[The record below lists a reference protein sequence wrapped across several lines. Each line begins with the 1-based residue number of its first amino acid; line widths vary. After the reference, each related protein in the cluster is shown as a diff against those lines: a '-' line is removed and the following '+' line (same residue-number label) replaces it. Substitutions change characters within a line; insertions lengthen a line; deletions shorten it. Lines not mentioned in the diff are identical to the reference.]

1 MIPNREVIFTVKSR
15 DQRTDQ
21 AIPGPVRGSLVKRA
35 NSRILLHL
43 KPKAA
48 PINRRPFFVSGKTGC
63 SVRTNPNHIERMDQ
77 HQRTDIDHYG
87 REWAARRLNFGRA
100 VKGRRTV
107 SFYWSVFIVIWRP
120 NPYGVIPFWDDPWF
134 VPIWKKKRF
143 RQLDLENMNS
153 RNSNKLFF
161 LEGFHF
167 SILCLTNT
175 V

>member
-1 MIPNREVIFTVKSR
+1 MCQFLWLRMIPNREVIFT
-15 DQRTDQ
+15 
-21 AIPGPVRGSLVKRA
+21 VKRA

-77 HQRTDIDHYG
+77 HQRTDIGHYG

-100 VKGRRTV
+100 VKERRTV

-134 VPIWKKKRF
+134 VPIWTKIKATVLRKFEKDLILKR
-143 RQLDLENMNS
+143 
-153 RNSNKLFF
+153 
-161 LEGFHF
+161 
-167 SILCLTNT
+167 
-175 V
+175 